1 MAAEEGGGPLGIE
14 KTMVG
19 PTTSAQSRSAR
30 FRILRRTAGSIPTD
44 RAKRERTQDG
54 LRRLSRVRLKLGADD
69 SRFAVCPRAP
79 RLDAGDPV
87 QVRLLLAL
95 AWHPMEPPAS
105 TAGRPLSGSEDP
117 AAEWMRD
124 EHRLTL
130 GTPTVIARTRFRPT
144 TSSYASI
151 RVTFSPLSKT
161 RAW

>member
-69 SRFAVCPRAP
+69 SRFAEGHREGPESAQDHGR
-79 RLDAGDPV
+79 
-87 QVRLLLAL
+87 VRIQQA
-95 AWHPMEPPAS
+95 
-105 TAGRPLSGSEDP
+105 
-117 AAEWMRD
+117 
-124 EHRLTL
+124 RLTGETAPSGPHTDVL
-130 GTPTVIARTRFRPT
+130 V
-144 TSSYASI
+144 S
-151 RVTFSPLSKT
+151 
-161 RAW
+161 